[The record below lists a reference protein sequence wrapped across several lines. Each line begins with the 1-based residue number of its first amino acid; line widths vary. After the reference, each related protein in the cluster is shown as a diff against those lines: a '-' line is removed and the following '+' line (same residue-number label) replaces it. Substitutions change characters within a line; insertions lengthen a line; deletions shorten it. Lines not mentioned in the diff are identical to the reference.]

1 MKGRILNIQKFSIH
15 DGPGIRTTLFMKGCP
30 LECRWCH
37 NPESIGYERD
47 IMIDIEKCSSCGS
60 CARLCAY
67 DALKMVEVPEGK
79 VLVKDKNLCIG
90 CGKCEVYCINE
101 AISIVGR
108 DMEVEDVIG
117 ELLKDR
123 LFYEESGGG
132 VTISGGEPLVQAD
145 FTAKILKKLK
155 EEGIHTAVDTCGQV
169 PFENFEKVMEYT
181 DLFLYDLK
189 IGDERKHLEYTGA
202 SNKRI
207 IGNLKRLSEAGAE
220 ITARMIMVDG
230 VNTEDEDIEKAIGI
244 LVETDI
250 SKINILP
257 YHNISN
263 HKYRKLGKSYN
274 EEGMTVPSG
283 KRMEEIKEMLEEK
296 GYEVAIGG

>member
-15 DGPGIRTTLFMKGCP
+15 DGPGIRTTLFVKGCP

-47 IMIDIEKCSSCGS
+47 IMVDFEKCSSCGS
-60 CARLCAY
+60 CTSLCDN
-67 DALKMVEVPEGK
+67 DALKMVEVAEGNI
-79 VLVKDKNLCIG
+79 LVANKSLCIG
-90 CGKCEVYCINE
+90 CGKCETYCINE

-108 DMEVEDVIG
+108 DMEVDDVIE

-145 FTAKILKKLK
+145 FITKILKRLK

-169 PFENFEKVMEYT
+169 PFKNFEKVMEYT
-181 DLFLYDLK
+181 DLFLYDIK
-189 IGDERKHLEYTGA
+189 IGDESKHLEYTGA

-207 IGNLKRLSEAGAE
+207 IENLKRLSESGAA
-220 ITARMIMVDG
+220 IKARMIMIDG
-230 VNTEDEDIEKAIGI
+230 VNTEDEDIEKIIDI
-244 LVETDI
+244 LEETDV
-250 SKINILP
+250 SEINILP

-263 HKYRKLGKSYN
+263 HKYRKLGKSYKKD
-274 EEGMTVPSG
+274 GMAVPS
-283 KRMEEIKEMLEEK
+283 RERLEEIKGMLEEK